1 MGHLTGTF
9 RAPHSVNSPQSSR
22 GPRGRFFSA
31 LGTALGLAFCAIAT
45 VGTAQAQG
53 IWDDPAF
60 ALYRQAVEA
69 MDKKD
74 YTRVSALTGQAIAQQ
89 PTHVLAYYLRGQAAM
104 FQSSWD
110 EATTAFGKVVELYPG
125 SFAGHRDLGGAY
137 EQLNRVDDAAR
148 EYEAAIALRDEDDLR
163 VRLAFLLLKA
173 NQQARAV
180 IQLQTLAERDSKAPE
195 VWATLARVAY
205 DKNDLAS
212 AEKNFTRAAALRDDG
227 RTWFNLGVVRTRLN
241 DLPGAVQ
248 AYERAAQHSET
259 REPAQKE
266 LAKVREA
273 MKGPSTGT
281 APDKAMPGSTP
292 GQPVPRRY

>member
-1 MGHLTGTF
+1 MGHLASTLRAQRPVNIP
-9 RAPHSVNSPQSSR
+9 RAPR
-22 GPRGRFFSA
+22 GPRGHHW
-31 LGTALGLAFCAIAT
+31 TALGLAFCAIAT

-74 YTRVSALTGQAIAQQ
+74 YAKVSTLTGQAIAQQ
-89 PTHVLAYYLRGQAAM
+89 PTHVLAHYLRGQAAM

-110 EATTAFGKVVELYPG
+110 EAMTAFGKVVELYPG

-148 EYEAAIALRDEDDLR
+148 EYEAAIALRDQDDLR
-163 VRLAFLLLKA
+163 MRLAFLLIKA
-173 NQQARAV
+173 NQQPRAMT
-180 IQLQTLAERDSKAPE
+180 QLQTLAERDSKAPE

-205 DKNDLAS
+205 EKNDLPA
-212 AEKNFTRAAALRDDG
+212 AEKSFTRAAALRDEG

-241 DLPGAVQ
+241 DLPGALQ
-248 AYERAAQHSET
+248 AYERAAQHGET

-266 LAKVREA
+266 IAKVREA

-281 APDKAMPGSTP
+281 APDKAIPGSTP
-292 GQPVPRRY
+292 GQAVPRRY